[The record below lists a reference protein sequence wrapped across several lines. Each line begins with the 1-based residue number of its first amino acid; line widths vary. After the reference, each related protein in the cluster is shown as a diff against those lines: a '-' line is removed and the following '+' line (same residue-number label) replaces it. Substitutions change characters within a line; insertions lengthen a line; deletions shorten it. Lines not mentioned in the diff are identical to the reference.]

1 MILNPEN
8 DPSSSIP
15 PQEGE
20 AVNESSDEVEGGP
33 FPPLADDDESNGP
46 FPTLG
51 TLAAICLLIFALFFL
66 MKQGP
71 EEPPPG
77 QAEIL
82 APREQ
87 AGQGVSDAQEV
98 VIPVP
103 VAGEPDSA
111 KESTGTPEAGSAW
124 RKALGEGQ

>member
-1 MILNPEN
+1 MILSPQNE
-8 DPSSSIP
+8 PSSSIP
-15 PQEGE
+15 PQETE
-20 AVNESSDEVEGGP
+20 AVNENSDEVDGGP
-33 FPPLADDDESNGP
+33 FSPLADDDESKGP
-46 FPTLG
+46 LPTLG

-82 APREQ
+82 TAREQ
-87 AGQGVSDAQEV
+87 AGQGVSDVQEV

-103 VAGEPDSA
+103 VAGEPEPA
-111 KESTGTPEAGSAW
+111 KESTGMP
-124 RKALGEGQ
+124 